1 MGRIVSLI
9 RYRFFLFAGILPYL
23 LGTSIAY
30 RVTQT
35 FQAHNFW
42 IGLLGLFFVFVGVET
57 FNEYFDYKY
66 GGDRI
71 FSEKDIHIPGY
82 VFWLGLSAFAIAF
95 AIGIYLAF
103 HGFEKIILLALL
115 GFLAAA
121 FYVGPPIRWV
131 YRGWG
136 EIVIAISYGP
146 LLVFGSYY
154 LQRGQMDYAPV
165 IGSLFCGL
173 LIFSLSLIN
182 EIPDFFQDRLVGKN
196 NLVVRLGKRRA
207 IRLFGVSL
215 ISTFVVV
222 VLAVIFK
229 ELPALSLVVLLV
241 LPFVLKGLKT
251 AQRYFDQP
259 QQFTSAIRMAILSY
273 VFMISI
279 LGISY
284 IVG

>member
-1 MGRIVSLI
+1 MGRIISLI

-23 LGTSIAY
+23 LGTTIAY
-30 RVTQT
+30 RTTHT

-71 FSEKDIHIPGY
+71 FSKKDIRIPEY

-95 AIGIYLAF
+95 TIGIYLSF
-103 HGFEKIILLALL
+103 QGLEKMLLFALL

-121 FYVGPPIRWV
+121 FYVGPPIKWV

-136 EIVIAISYGP
+136 EIIIAISYGP

-154 LQRGQMDYAPV
+154 LQSGQIDYAPV

-196 NLVVRLGKRRA
+196 NLVVRLGRRRA
-207 IRLFGVSL
+207 IRLFGISL
-215 ISTFVVV
+215 TSTFVILG
-222 VLAVIFK
+222 LAVILK
-229 ELPALSLVVLLV
+229 EFSLFSLLVLLA
-241 LPFVLKGLKT
+241 LPFVLRGLRT
-251 AQRYFDQP
+251 AQRYFEQP
-259 QQFTSAIRMAILSY
+259 GQFIPAIRMTILSY
-273 VFMISI
+273 VFMVSI